1 MNKELY
7 DKNGNLLD
15 LELQDKLVNLISKS
29 IKSELLNGFIEFR
42 VYCDITV
49 QTPFAE
55 PRTQDYIMA
64 CRELTIKDI
73 VNIVEKQPQEIT
85 LNDLDMI
92 RLYQIQDYLE
102 QEYRDFEIK
111 EFCNECKLDGAT
123 AWACC

>member
-15 LELQDKLVNLISKS
+15 LELQDKLVNLINKS

-42 VYCDITV
+42 VYCDITI
-49 QTPFAE
+49 QAPFSEAK
-55 PRTQDYIMA
+55 TQDYIIA

-73 VNIVEKQPQEIT
+73 VNITGKQPQEIT
-85 LNDLDMI
+85 INDLDMI

>member
-1 MNKELY
+1 MNKDLY

-15 LELQDKLVNLISKS
+15 LELQDKLVKLIDNS

-42 VYCDITV
+42 VYCDITI
-49 QTPFAE
+49 QTPFSE
-55 PRTQDYIMA
+55 PKTQDYIMA

-73 VNIVEKQPQEIT
+73 VNIVGKQPQEIT

-92 RLYQIQDYLE
+92 RLYRIQDYLE

-111 EFCNECKLDGAT
+111 EFCNECKLDGAI